1 LFHLVNETACF
12 VCHVTHRYAKHI
24 SRFVEVIELCNS
36 VAKIISNCFQRN
48 QLCHVSHKAVHLI
61 GQDRK
66 KRNVGDCVTAQSQ
79 ETDGEGEPFSFS
91 KLFHD
96 VEAYYISIGMTYEQ
110 FWHGDVWLAKVYRD
124 AEELRERRANAEAWR
139 NGFYMA
145 SALSSTVGNMFRKK
159 GSKPIKYMDRPI
171 PLTQKE
177 KDEYEYQR
185 AVEAQERIK
194 RMMFSM
200 MESDGGSDG

>member
-1 LFHLVNETACF
+1 M
-12 VCHVTHRYAKHI
+12 
-24 SRFVEVIELCNS
+24 
-36 VAKIISNCFQRN
+36 
-48 QLCHVSHKAVHLI
+48 
-61 GQDRK
+61 
-66 KRNVGDCVTAQSQ
+66 GDCVTAQSQ
-79 ETDGEGEPFSFS
+79 EADGEGEPFSFS

-96 VEAYYISIGMTYEQ
+96 VEAYYISIGMTYDQ

-124 AEELRERRANAEAWR
+124 AEELRERRANTEAWR

-159 GSKPIKYMDRPI
+159 GSSPIKYMDRPI

-194 RMMFSM
+194 RILSLCMRKSLITRRTTSAIHLVYNFNSTILFSIM
-200 MESDGGSDG
+200 ITDCSRTIF

>member
-1 LFHLVNETACF
+1 M
-12 VCHVTHRYAKHI
+12 
-24 SRFVEVIELCNS
+24 
-36 VAKIISNCFQRN
+36 
-48 QLCHVSHKAVHLI
+48 
-61 GQDRK
+61 
-66 KRNVGDCVTAQSQ
+66 GDCVTAQSQ
-79 ETDGEGEPFSFS
+79 EADGEEEPFSFS

-96 VEAYYISIGMTYEQ
+96 VEAYYISIGMTYDQ
-110 FWHGDVWLAKVYRD
+110 FWYGDVWLGD

>member
-1 LFHLVNETACF
+1 
-12 VCHVTHRYAKHI
+12 
-24 SRFVEVIELCNS
+24 
-36 VAKIISNCFQRN
+36 
-48 QLCHVSHKAVHLI
+48 
-61 GQDRK
+61 
-66 KRNVGDCVTAQSQ
+66 VGDCVTAQSQ

>member
-1 LFHLVNETACF
+1 M
-12 VCHVTHRYAKHI
+12 
-24 SRFVEVIELCNS
+24 
-36 VAKIISNCFQRN
+36 
-48 QLCHVSHKAVHLI
+48 
-61 GQDRK
+61 
-66 KRNVGDCVTAQSQ
+66 GDCVTAQSQ

-96 VEAYYISIGMTYEQ
+96 VEAYYISIGMTYDQ
-110 FWHGDVWLAKVYRD
+110 FWHGDVWLAKVYRN

-171 PLTQKE
+171 PLTQ
-177 KDEYEYQR
+177 DFHT
-185 AVEAQERIK
+185 I
-194 RMMFSM
+194 F
-200 MESDGGSDG
+200 

>member
-1 LFHLVNETACF
+1 M
-12 VCHVTHRYAKHI
+12 
-24 SRFVEVIELCNS
+24 
-36 VAKIISNCFQRN
+36 
-48 QLCHVSHKAVHLI
+48 
-61 GQDRK
+61 
-66 KRNVGDCVTAQSQ
+66 
-79 ETDGEGEPFSFS
+79 S

-96 VEAYYISIGMTYEQ
+96 VEAYYISIGMTYDQ
-110 FWHGDVWLAKVYRD
+110 FWYGDVWLAKVYRD

-159 GSKPIKYMDRPI
+159 GSRPIKYMDRPI

-185 AVEAQERIK
+185 AAEAQERIK

-200 MESDGGSDG
+200 MEQKDGGSDG